1 MKISNEGRHSHTR
14 RQTRLD
20 GVDRY
25 FSRMESQAA
34 AMIRQIEGGLASVE
48 HVEPIGAPATD
59 PGAVKPRPP
68 AVRGHDGAAMA
79 TSARRGA
86 DQRGPLSISFAGAS

>member
-48 HVEPIGAPATD
+48 HVEPNSDASDT
-59 PGAVKPRPP
+59 VLPP
-68 AVRGHDGAAMA
+68 AVRVMMA
-79 TSARRGA
+79 ERW
-86 DQRGPLSISFAGAS
+86 QRLLDAEPVN